1 MTMSD
6 SIITRKCRDLDITL
20 HTATSLATTLDM
32 RDVAGAVVS
41 FGTMGTNASTLQ
53 MWVSHSSTG
62 TFRRLF
68 KTDGSVCD
76 LTLSASS
83 TDGRAYSL
91 PDEVF
96 GTEFLK
102 IVSATTNSTGTTGVV
117 MFKS

>member
-1 MTMSD
+1 MAE
-6 SIITRKCRDLDITL
+6 SIISRKYRDFDITL

-32 RDVAGAVVS
+32 RDVAGAVLS
-41 FGTMGTNASTLQ
+41 IGTMSTNASTLQ
-53 MWVSHSSTG
+53 MWVGTTPTG
-62 TFRRLF
+62 TFRRLY
-68 KTDGSVCD
+68 KSDGSVAD
-76 LTLSASS
+76 LTLAASS

-96 GTEFLK
+96 GTEYLK

>member
-1 MTMSD
+1 MSNATI
-6 SIITRKCRDLDITL
+6 SRTYRDFDITL

-32 RDVAGAVVS
+32 RDVAGAIVS
-41 FGTMGTNASTLQ
+41 IGTISTAATTLQ
-53 MWVSHSSTG
+53 MWVGSSPTG
-62 TFRRLF
+62 SFRRLY
-68 KTDGSVCD
+68 KADGSAAD
-76 LTLSASS
+76 LTLAPST

-102 IVSATTNSTGTTGVV
+102 IVSATTSSTGTTGFV

>member
-1 MTMSD
+1 MSD
-6 SIITRKCRDLDITL
+6 ATISRKYRDFDITL

-41 FGTMGTNASTLQ
+41 FGTMSTNATSLQ
-53 MWVSHSSTG
+53 MWVSPSSTG
-62 TFRRLF
+62 TFRRLY
-68 KTDGSVCD
+68 KVDGSVAD
-76 LTLSASS
+76 LTLAPSS

-96 GTEFLK
+96 GTEYLK
-102 IVSATTNSTGTTGVV
+102 IVSATTNSTGTSGVV

>member
-1 MTMSD
+1 M
-6 SIITRKCRDLDITL
+6 
-20 HTATSLATTLDM
+20 ATTLDM

-41 FGTMGTNASTLQ
+41 FGTMSTNASTLQ
-53 MWVSHSSTG
+53 MWVGTNPAG

-96 GTEFLK
+96 GTEYLK
-102 IVSATTNSTGTTGVV
+102 IVSATTNSTGTSGVV

>member
-1 MTMSD
+1 MSNATI
-6 SIITRKCRDLDITL
+6 SRTYRDLDITL

-41 FGTMGTNASTLQ
+41 IGTISTAATTLQ
-53 MWVSHSSTG
+53 MWVGSSPTG
-62 TFRRLF
+62 SFRRLY
-68 KTDGSVCD
+68 KADGSAAD
-76 LTLSASS
+76 LTLAPST

-102 IVSATTNSTGTTGVV
+102 IVSATTNSTGTTGFV